1 MEIGIDVIG
10 DLFLS
15 PEDEFNWDGKPT
27 SLYCIV
33 TGNIGSDMGTLYKT
47 LDHLSEFYKGI
58 FYVSGS
64 YEFEDCDDIRK
75 RTDDIN
81 YVCKQIPNVAS
92 LWHHVVLLESIA
104 ILGCNGFG
112 QEDKYKNHLDS
123 ITATELRYEDL
134 VYLKTSVSKLQKH
147 GDVKSIITITN
158 SVPSPDLYFG
168 EAPDYAQSTATLDLC
183 LGADTENKITHW
195 AFGSYGK
202 AVDISINGINYIS
215 NPYNTI
221 QTYWPKRIVASI

>member
-15 PEDEFNWDGKPT
+15 PNDEFDWSGKST

-33 TGNIGSDMGTLYKT
+33 TGNVGNDMGTLHKT
-47 LDHLSEFYKGI
+47 LDNIAENYKGV
-58 FYVSGS
+58 FYISGH

-75 RTDDIN
+75 RTDEIN
-81 YVCKQIPNVAS
+81 YVCQQIPNVAS
-92 LWHHVVLLESIA
+92 LWHHVVILESIA

-112 QEDKYKNHLDS
+112 QEEKYNNHLDQ

-134 VYLKTSVSKLQKH
+134 VYLKNSVSKLQKH
-147 GDVKSIITITN
+147 GDVKSIISVTN
-158 SVPSPDLYFG
+158 SVPSPELYFG
-168 EAPDYAQSTATLDLC
+168 EVPEYAKSNAMLDLC
-183 LGADTENKITHW
+183 IGADTENKITHW

-202 AVDISINGINYIS
+202 AVDISINGITYIS
-215 NPYNTI
+215 NPYNDI
-221 QTYWPKRIVASI
+221 RTYWPKRIVATI